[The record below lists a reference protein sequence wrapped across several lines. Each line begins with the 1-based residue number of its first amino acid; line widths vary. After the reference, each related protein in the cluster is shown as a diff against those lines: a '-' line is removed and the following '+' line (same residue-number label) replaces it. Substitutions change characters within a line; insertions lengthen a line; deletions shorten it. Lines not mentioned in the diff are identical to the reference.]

1 MLSAFQEMPLII
13 ISINRLRHQPDNILT
28 ASLERSF
35 AELTSL
41 NHTESATHYSTP
53 LDKARHR
60 LLARL
65 HCASQQEG
73 PRPSHR
79 VLQPCNA
86 RSPASRL
93 QRCQVQPH
101 SSCCL
106 ARQNALACLHALPTA
121 PALRFDH
128 EKTSF
133 VFAIVLRIILGMS
146 LIPPS
151 SLQVRCYCGKAWL
164 SSVHAQVC
172 TVSHQQSYRHDNIV
186 DLLFRALRQAF
197 LSPKKEQLTTIGTKR
212 WDLVF
217 FNPDF
222 IKALHK
228 LIFGDVTVI
237 SPIQEEYLNDTILKD
252 INIPMNDA
260 YKHKVAHYSEDITVQ
275 PPGSIFLPLVLD
287 SLGGIHNGLLQLL
300 FNASPHAQQ
309 QPPARSKNH
318 TCWRYPDYWIQA
330 VSVANFTGTARS
342 VIKTIELSLNNACLS

>member
-1 MLSAFQEMPLII
+1 MPLII
-13 ISINRLRHQPDNILT
+13 ISINRLRNQPDNILT
-28 ASLERSF
+28 ASLELSF

-41 NHTESATHYSTP
+41 SHTESATHYSTP
-53 LDKARHR
+53 LAKARHHLQHDYTVLHSKKVQDHLTALHTPAAQDPQDPNHKDAKYNLIR
-60 LLARL
+60 LRCL
-65 HCASQQEG
+65 
-73 PRPSHR
+73 
-79 VLQPCNA
+79 
-86 RSPASRL
+86 SRK
-93 QRCQVQPH
+93 
-101 SSCCL
+101 
-106 ARQNALACLHALPTA
+106 NALACLHALPTA

-197 LSPKKEQLTTIGTKR
+197 LSPKKEQATTIGEKR

-237 SPIQEEYLNDTILKD
+237 SPIQEEYLNATILKD
-252 INIPMNDA
+252 INLPMNDA
-260 YKHKVAHYSEDITVQ
+260 YKHKVAHYSEDITAQ

-342 VIKTIELSLNNACLS
+342 VIKTTELSLNNACLS